1 MRDYTREYNLFKL
14 KHPFI
19 KFFSIQDRP
28 DTIDWFDQDT
38 KERAKKNYTPEW
50 KYATKRVEYHVN
62 SDGYRTK
69 EWNDIHWAK
78 SIVLMG
84 CSYVYGVGVAEDE
97 TISHQLEDKIGHPV
111 INMGVPGSSPTFTI
125 HNLSCLLS
133 RYNPKGVV
141 IGWPGSGRAP
151 YYSDEVIHCGNWAK
165 DIAGMGLAWRYN
177 KSHGEITSHLCRQIA
192 QQLCHNT
199 SYADFTL
206 FRDNQIG
213 AEYIPQVDYGRDM
226 AHAGSETYNNVA
238 DYVAGQLVL

>member
-50 KYATKRVEYHVN
+50 KYATKRIEYHVN

-69 EWNDIHWAK
+69 EWNDIHWAN

-125 HNLSCLLS
+125 HNLSCLLAQ
-133 RYNPKGVV
+133 YNPKGVV
-141 IGWPGSGRAP
+141 IGWSGSGRAP
-151 YYSDEVIHCGNWAK
+151 YYLSLIH
-165 DIAGMGLAWRYN
+165 I
-177 KSHGEITSHLCRQIA
+177 
-192 QQLCHNT
+192 
-199 SYADFTL
+199 
-206 FRDNQIG
+206 
-213 AEYIPQVDYGRDM
+213 
-226 AHAGSETYNNVA
+226 
-238 DYVAGQLVL
+238 